1 MTKATN
7 DATLNQAGTIY
18 QCFIALRDCFEL
30 QDDDVLEIETHGD
43 VSVISSNEGSS
54 FQKEVKHHFGKSSLG
69 ERSIDF
75 WKTLANW
82 YFEYDRIKRFSSC
95 ILLTTSK
102 IDADSKFYNWN
113 NISKEEKL
121 NILKE
126 IGRLVKDK
134 EKSFREQ
141 YLRIFNSTYDETRLL
156 EILEKFSIE
165 SGKNNLSA
173 ISKEFSN
180 YTLHIPEENRNHYIG
195 ALLGEILVK
204 VKDPPHKWIVTKKEF
219 SKILQVQSAAYAKGT
234 KNPLPNAFRGIR
246 VPEEKIKSL
255 DSKKF
260 VNAIREI
267 DYEKEIPN
275 AISDYWKME
284 KTVMEYFKYD
294 PIYCSDLENYK
305 NDLSTRLD
313 YAKDEKELEL
323 DENTNIKIIN
333 ISKRLYLNVMQ
344 WKADDFGS
352 IIQNQDFFQRGI
364 IHEIVDTTKFKW
376 KVGEKEDEH

>member
-1 MTKATN
+1 M
-7 DATLNQAGTIY
+7 
-18 QCFIALRDCFEL
+18 
-30 QDDDVLEIETHGD
+30 
-43 VSVISSNEGSS
+43 
-54 FQKEVKHHFGKSSLG
+54 
-69 ERSIDF
+69 
-75 WKTLANW
+75 
-82 YFEYDRIKRFSSC
+82 
-95 ILLTTSK
+95 
-102 IDADSKFYNWN
+102 
-113 NISKEEKL
+113 
-121 NILKE
+121 
-126 IGRLVKDK
+126 
-134 EKSFREQ
+134 
-141 YLRIFNSTYDETRLL
+141 
-156 EILEKFSIE
+156 
-165 SGKNNLSA
+165 
-173 ISKEFSN
+173 
-180 YTLHIPEENRNHYIG
+180 
-195 ALLGEILVK
+195 
-204 VKDPPHKWIVTKKEF
+204 TKKEF

>member
-1 MTKATN
+1 M
-7 DATLNQAGTIY
+7 
-18 QCFIALRDCFEL
+18 
-30 QDDDVLEIETHGD
+30 
-43 VSVISSNEGSS
+43 
-54 FQKEVKHHFGKSSLG
+54 
-69 ERSIDF
+69 
-75 WKTLANW
+75 ANW

-219 SKILQVQSAAYAKGT
+219 SKILQVQVRHMQKVLKILFQMLLGESGFLK
-234 KNPLPNAFRGIR
+234 K
-246 VPEEKIKSL
+246 KIKSL

-344 WKADDFGS
+344 WKADDLAL
-352 IIQNQDFFQRGI
+352 
-364 IHEIVDTTKFKW
+364 
-376 KVGEKEDEH
+376 

>member
-1 MTKATN
+1 MRFTN
-7 DATLNQAGTIY
+7 EA
-18 QCFIALRDCFEL
+18 
-30 QDDDVLEIETHGD
+30 V
-43 VSVISSNEGSS
+43 
-54 FQKEVKHHFGKSSLG
+54 
-69 ERSIDF
+69 
-75 WKTLANW
+75 
-82 YFEYDRIKRFSSC
+82 
-95 ILLTTSK
+95 
-102 IDADSKFYNWN
+102 
-113 NISKEEKL
+113 
-121 NILKE
+121 
-126 IGRLVKDK
+126 
-134 EKSFREQ
+134 
-141 YLRIFNSTYDETRLL
+141 
-156 EILEKFSIE
+156 
-165 SGKNNLSA
+165 
-173 ISKEFSN
+173 
-180 YTLHIPEENRNHYIG
+180 
-195 ALLGEILVK
+195 
-204 VKDPPHKWIVTKKEF
+204 KKEF

>member
-1 MTKATN
+1 M
-7 DATLNQAGTIY
+7 Y
-18 QCFIALRDCFEL
+18 
-30 QDDDVLEIETHGD
+30 
-43 VSVISSNEGSS
+43 
-54 FQKEVKHHFGKSSLG
+54 
-69 ERSIDF
+69 
-75 WKTLANW
+75 
-82 YFEYDRIKRFSSC
+82 
-95 ILLTTSK
+95 
-102 IDADSKFYNWN
+102 
-113 NISKEEKL
+113 
-121 NILKE
+121 
-126 IGRLVKDK
+126 
-134 EKSFREQ
+134 
-141 YLRIFNSTYDETRLL
+141 YDETRLL